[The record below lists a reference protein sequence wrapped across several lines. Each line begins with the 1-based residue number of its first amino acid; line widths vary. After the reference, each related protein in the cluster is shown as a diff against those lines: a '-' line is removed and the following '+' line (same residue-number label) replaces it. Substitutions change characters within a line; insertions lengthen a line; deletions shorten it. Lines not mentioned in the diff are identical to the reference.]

1 MDDMMRTLIEH
12 HRAAPHGEEVTQEP
26 RVEIQED
33 RSFMPRGVCL
43 DFPIS
48 MGLLQ

>member
-12 HRAAPHGEEVTQEP
+12 HRAAPHGEVTQEP